1 VSVLDHFRHPG
12 WPRRALFGLG
22 LLLALTVIIRL
33 VLDPIAA
40 HFTHKQLNASEAAS
54 GDFESVHV
62 TLLPPKPSSTERA
75 PRTGKLR
82 VAPTGEQPKGTPLAQ
97 APEGLLMPG
106 AEQKI
111 HDKLSAGGFMK
122 EDANAS
128 TGAALRRFQ
137 AAHDLPSTGVP
148 DHETVRRLGLNPD
161 DLFRKA
167 AP

>member
-1 VSVLDHFRHPG
+1 MRVAETLSIAF
-12 WPRRALFGLG
+12 
-22 LLLALTVIIRL
+22 LALAL
-33 VLDPIAA
+33 VGCA
-40 HFTHKQLNASEAAS
+40 HVKTTEPAEPEAA
-54 GDFESVHV
+54 E
-62 TLLPPKPSSTERA
+62 KPSSTERA

-82 VAPTGEQPKGTPLAQ
+82 VAPTGDQAKTTPLAQ
-97 APEGLLMPG
+97 APEGLLTPG

-122 EDANAS
+122 EDTNAS

-137 AAHDLPSTGVP
+137 ATHDLPLTGIP

>member
-1 VSVLDHFRHPG
+1 MRVAETLNIAV
-12 WPRRALFGLG
+12 
-22 LLLALTVIIRL
+22 LALAL
-33 VLDPIAA
+33 VGCA
-40 HFTHKQLNASEAAS
+40 HAKTTEPAEPETA
-54 GDFESVHV
+54 E
-62 TLLPPKPSSTERA
+62 KPSSTERA

-82 VAPTGEQPKGTPLAQ
+82 VAPTGAQPKTTPLAK
-97 APEGLLMPG
+97 APEGLLTPG

-122 EDANAS
+122 EDANDS
-128 TGAALRRFQ
+128 TEAALRRFQ
-137 AAHDLPSTGVP
+137 AAHDLPATGVP

>member
-1 VSVLDHFRHPG
+1 MRVDETLSIAFF
-12 WPRRALFGLG
+12 A
-22 LLLALTVIIRL
+22 LALVGC
-33 VLDPIAA
+33 A
-40 HFTHKQLNASEAAS
+40 HAKTIEPAEPEAT
-54 GDFESVHV
+54 E
-62 TLLPPKPSSTERA
+62 KPSSTERV

-82 VAPTGEQPKGTPLAQ
+82 VAPTGEQPKTTPLAQ

-111 HDKLSAGGFMK
+111 RDKLSAGGFMK

-148 DHETVRRLGLNPD
+148 DHETVRRLGLNPE

>member
-1 VSVLDHFRHPG
+1 MRVAEPLSIAFF
-12 WPRRALFGLG
+12 A
-22 LLLALTVIIRL
+22 LALVGCAHAKTTE
-33 VLDPIAA
+33 PTEPAEGAA
-40 HFTHKQLNASEAAS
+40 E
-54 GDFESVHV
+54 
-62 TLLPPKPSSTERA
+62 KPSSTERA

-82 VAPTGEQPKGTPLAQ
+82 VPPTGEQPKTTPLAQ
-97 APEGLLMPG
+97 APEGLRKPG

-111 HDKLSAGGFMK
+111 HDKLSAEGFMK

-128 TGAALRRFQ
+128 TEAALRRFQ
-137 AAHDLPSTGVP
+137 AAHDLPATGVP

>member
-1 VSVLDHFRHPG
+1 MRVAEPLSIAFF
-12 WPRRALFGLG
+12 A
-22 LLLALTVIIRL
+22 LALVGC
-33 VLDPIAA
+33 A
-40 HFTHKQLNASEAAS
+40 HVKTTEPAEPEAA
-54 GDFESVHV
+54 EK
-62 TLLPPKPSSTERA
+62 PPSTERA

-82 VAPTGEQPKGTPLAQ
+82 VAPTGDQTKTTPLAQ
-97 APEGLLMPG
+97 APEGLLTPG

-111 HDKLSAGGFMK
+111 RDKLSARGFMK

-167 AP
+167 VP

>member
-1 VSVLDHFRHPG
+1 MRVAE
-12 WPRRALFGLG
+12 ALSIAFFA
-22 LLLALTVIIRL
+22 LALVGC
-33 VLDPIAA
+33 A
-40 HFTHKQLNASEAAS
+40 HVKTTEPAEPEAA
-54 GDFESVHV
+54 E
-62 TLLPPKPSSTERA
+62 KPSSTERA

-82 VAPTGEQPKGTPLAQ
+82 VAPTGDQPKTTPLAQ
-97 APEGLLMPG
+97 APEGLLTPG

-111 HDKLSAGGFMK
+111 NDKLSAGGFMK
-122 EDANAS
+122 GDANAS
-128 TGAALRRFQ
+128 TEAALRRFQ

>member
-1 VSVLDHFRHPG
+1 MRVAETLSIAFF
-12 WPRRALFGLG
+12 A
-22 LLLALTVIIRL
+22 LALVGC
-33 VLDPIAA
+33 A
-40 HFTHKQLNASEAAS
+40 HVKTTEPAEPEAA
-54 GDFESVHV
+54 E
-62 TLLPPKPSSTERA
+62 KPSSTERA
-75 PRTGKLR
+75 PRMGKLR
-82 VAPTGEQPKGTPLAQ
+82 VAPTGEQPKTTPLAQ
-97 APEGLLMPG
+97 APEGLLTPG

-111 HDKLSAGGFMK
+111 RDKLSAGGFMK

-137 AAHDLPSTGVP
+137 AAHDLPATGVP

>member
-1 VSVLDHFRHPG
+1 MRVAETLSIAFF
-12 WPRRALFGLG
+12 A
-22 LLLALTVIIRL
+22 LALVGC
-33 VLDPIAA
+33 A
-40 HFTHKQLNASEAAS
+40 HAKTTETTEPAVPEVA
-54 GDFESVHV
+54 E
-62 TLLPPKPSSTERA
+62 KPSSTERA
-75 PRTGKLR
+75 PRRGKLR
-82 VAPTGEQPKGTPLAQ
+82 VAPTDEQPKGTPLAQ
-97 APEGLLMPG
+97 APDGLLTPG

-122 EDANAS
+122 DDASTS

-167 AP
+167 TP

>member
-1 VSVLDHFRHPG
+1 MRVTETMSIAFF
-12 WPRRALFGLG
+12 A
-22 LLLALTVIIRL
+22 LALVGC
-33 VLDPIAA
+33 A
-40 HFTHKQLNASEAAS
+40 HTKTTEPAEPEVA
-54 GDFESVHV
+54 E
-62 TLLPPKPSSTERA
+62 KPSSTERA

-82 VAPTGEQPKGTPLAQ
+82 VAPTGDQPKTTPLAQ
-97 APEGLLMPG
+97 APEGLLTPG

-122 EDANAS
+122 EDANGS

>member
-1 VSVLDHFRHPG
+1 MRVTETLSIAFF
-12 WPRRALFGLG
+12 A
-22 LLLALTVIIRL
+22 LALVGC
-33 VLDPIAA
+33 A
-40 HFTHKQLNASEAAS
+40 HAKTTETTEPAEPEAV
-54 GDFESVHV
+54 E
-62 TLLPPKPSSTERA
+62 KPSSTERA

-82 VAPTGEQPKGTPLAQ
+82 VAPTGEKPRTTPLAQ
-97 APEGLLMPG
+97 APEGLLTPG

-122 EDANAS
+122 EDENAS
-128 TGAALRRFQ
+128 IGAALRGFQ

-167 AP
+167 TP

>member
-1 VSVLDHFRHPG
+1 MRVAETLSIAFF
-12 WPRRALFGLG
+12 A
-22 LLLALTVIIRL
+22 LALVGC
-33 VLDPIAA
+33 A
-40 HFTHKQLNASEAAS
+40 HAKTSEPTEPAMSEAA
-54 GDFESVHV
+54 E
-62 TLLPPKPSSTERA
+62 KPSSTERA
-75 PRTGKLR
+75 PRTAKLR
-82 VAPTGEQPKGTPLAQ
+82 VAPTGEQPKMTPLAQ
-97 APEGLLMPG
+97 SPEGLLTPG

-161 DLFRKA
+161 ELFRKA
-167 AP
+167 TP

>member
-1 VSVLDHFRHPG
+1 MRVAETLSIAFF
-12 WPRRALFGLG
+12 A
-22 LLLALTVIIRL
+22 LALVGC
-33 VLDPIAA
+33 A
-40 HFTHKQLNASEAAS
+40 HAKTTEPTEPAEPEAA
-54 GDFESVHV
+54 E
-62 TLLPPKPSSTERA
+62 KPASTERA

-82 VAPTGEQPKGTPLAQ
+82 VAPTGDQPKTTPLAE
-97 APEGLLMPG
+97 APEGLLTPG

-128 TGAALRRFQ
+128 IGAALRRFQ

-167 AP
+167 TP

>member
-1 VSVLDHFRHPG
+1 MRVAETLSS
-12 WPRRALFGLG
+12 ALFA
-22 LLLALTVIIRL
+22 LALVGCAHTKTTEPA
-33 VLDPIAA
+33 DP
-40 HFTHKQLNASEAAS
+40 EAA
-54 GDFESVHV
+54 E
-62 TLLPPKPSSTERA
+62 KPSSTERA

-82 VAPTGEQPKGTPLAQ
+82 VAPTGEQPKTTPLAQ
-97 APEGLLMPG
+97 APEGLLTPG

-111 HDKLSAGGFMK
+111 HAKLSAGGFLN

-128 TGAALRRFQ
+128 IGAALRRFQ

>member
-1 VSVLDHFRHPG
+1 MRVAETPSIAFF
-12 WPRRALFGLG
+12 A
-22 LLLALTVIIRL
+22 LALVGC
-33 VLDPIAA
+33 A
-40 HFTHKQLNASEAAS
+40 HAKTTEPTEPTKPAEPEAA
-54 GDFESVHV
+54 E
-62 TLLPPKPSSTERA
+62 KPSSTERA

-97 APEGLLMPG
+97 APEGLLTPG

-122 EDANAS
+122 GDANAS

-137 AAHDLPSTGVP
+137 AEHDLPSTGVP
-148 DHETVRRLGLNPD
+148 DHETVRRLGLNPG

>member
-1 VSVLDHFRHPG
+1 MRVAETPSIAFF
-12 WPRRALFGLG
+12 A
-22 LLLALTVIIRL
+22 LALVGC
-33 VLDPIAA
+33 A
-40 HFTHKQLNASEAAS
+40 HTKTTEPAEPEAA
-54 GDFESVHV
+54 E
-62 TLLPPKPSSTERA
+62 KPSSTERA
-75 PRTGKLR
+75 PRMGKLR
-82 VAPTGEQPKGTPLAQ
+82 VAPTGDQPKTTPLAQ
-97 APEGLLMPG
+97 APEGLLTPG

-122 EDANAS
+122 EDANTS

-137 AAHDLPSTGVP
+137 AAHDLPPTGAP

>member
-1 VSVLDHFRHPG
+1 MRVAEPLSI
-12 WPRRALFGLG
+12 ALFA
-22 LLLALTVIIRL
+22 LALVGC
-33 VLDPIAA
+33 A
-40 HFTHKQLNASEAAS
+40 HVKTTEPAKPETAQ
-54 GDFESVHV
+54 
-62 TLLPPKPSSTERA
+62 KPSSTERA
-75 PRTGKLR
+75 PSTGKVR

-97 APEGLLMPG
+97 APEGLLTPG

-122 EDANAS
+122 GDANAS
-128 TGAALRRFQ
+128 TEAALRRFQ

-167 AP
+167 VQ

>member
-1 VSVLDHFRHPG
+1 MRVAETLSIAFF
-12 WPRRALFGLG
+12 A
-22 LLLALTVIIRL
+22 L
-33 VLDPIAA
+33 VLVDCA
-40 HFTHKQLNASEAAS
+40 HVKTTEPAKPETAQ
-54 GDFESVHV
+54 
-62 TLLPPKPSSTERA
+62 KPSSTERV
-75 PRTGKLR
+75 PSTGKVR
-82 VAPTGEQPKGTPLAQ
+82 VAPNGDQPKTTPLAQ
-97 APEGLLMPG
+97 APEGLLTPG

-111 HDKLSAGGFMK
+111 HDKLSAGGFLK

-137 AAHDLPSTGVP
+137 VAHDLPSTGVP

>member
-1 VSVLDHFRHPG
+1 MTVAETLRIAFFV
-12 WPRRALFGLG
+12 
-22 LLLALTVIIRL
+22 LALVGC
-33 VLDPIAA
+33 A
-40 HFTHKQLNASEAAS
+40 HAKTTEPAEPEAA
-54 GDFESVHV
+54 E
-62 TLLPPKPSSTERA
+62 KPSSTERA

-82 VAPTGEQPKGTPLAQ
+82 VAPTGDQPKTTPLAQ
-97 APEGLLMPG
+97 APEGLLTPG

-128 TGAALRRFQ
+128 IGAALRRFQ

-167 AP
+167 PP